1 VPYIARSDLPQ
12 LFAVALLGL
21 LGCTPAVVK
30 PTDPPPTVPGGSAS
44 DASVTIDALP
54 AAPDVVL
61 APSTDVAPRSVD
73 ATGGPVPA
81 PADFTR
87 TESGGFKLGPPLTM
101 EGAASNPAGQTNCNF
116 LVGVVRDFKGRIEGG
131 GHPDFEAYHGT
142 GVTKALV
149 GPTLGADRKPVYASQ
164 CSTGAGNLAS
174 CPFGAQTSTPER
186 FAQWYRQTEGVNQSF
201 LIYFSFQPGAG
212 GRPATFDS
220 QSFFP
225 LDGAGFGLSGND
237 EKKMR
242 RNFHFT
248 TELHARIKYDGGERF
263 TFSGDDDLWVF
274 INGKLAL
281 DLGGLHPAETG
292 TIDLDAAATTL
303 EISKGG
309 TYPIELFHAERR
321 TDASHFKVETNFVFV
336 DCGQIID

>member
-1 VPYIARSDLPQ
+1 VPYIARSLLVPGV
-12 LFAVALLGL
+12 LALLG
-21 LGCTPAVVK
+21 CSPAVVN
-30 PTDPPPTVPGGSAS
+30 PSAEPPGPGTPAADSGAPS
-44 DASVTIDALP
+44 DAVP
-54 AAPDVVL
+54 AAPDLVL
-61 APSTDVAPRSVD
+61 VPGVDAAPRSMD
-73 ATGGPVPA
+73 AAAGPVPA

-87 TESGGFKLGPPLTM
+87 TESGGFKLGPPLTT
-101 EGAASNPAGQTNCNF
+101 EGMASNPAGQTNCNF
-116 LVGVVRDFKGRIEGG
+116 LVGVVRDFKGRIESG
-131 GHPDFEAYHGT
+131 GHSDFEAYHGM
-142 GVTKALV
+142 GITKGLV
-149 GPTLGADRKPVYASQ
+149 GATLGPDRKPVYASQ
-164 CSTGAGNLAS
+164 CTAGAATLAT

-186 FAQWYRQTEGVNQSF
+186 FAQWYRQADGVNQSF

-212 GRPATFDS
+212 GLATFDS

-248 TELHARIKYDGGERF
+248 TELHARIRYDGGEHF

-292 TIDLDAAATTL
+292 TIDLDAAAATL
-303 EISKGG
+303 ALSKGN

-336 DCGQIID
+336 DCGQIVD

>member
-1 VPYIARSDLPQ
+1 VPYIARSALP
-12 LFAVALLGL
+12 LLVPALLAL

-30 PTDPPPTVPGGSAS
+30 PIEPPTAPGAAAS
-44 DASVTIDALP
+44 DASVTIDAAP

-61 APSTDVAPRSVD
+61 GPTTDSRPLSVD
-73 ATGGPVPA
+73 ATGGGPVPA

-87 TESGGFKLGPPLTM
+87 TESGGFKLGPPLTT
-101 EGAASNPAGQTNCNF
+101 EGMASNPAGQTNCNF
-116 LVGVVRDFKGRIEGG
+116 LVGVVRDFKGRIESG
-131 GHPDFEAYHGT
+131 GHPDFESYHGT

-149 GPTLGADRKPVYASQ
+149 GPALGADRKPVYASQ
-164 CSTGAGNLAS
+164 CSAGAGNLAA
-174 CPFGAQTSTPER
+174 CPFGAQTSTAER
-186 FAQWYRQTEGVNQSF
+186 FAQWYRQSDGVNQSF

-212 GRPATFDS
+212 GLATFDS

-237 EKKMR
+237 DKKMR

-248 TELHARIKYDGGERF
+248 TELHARIKYNGGERF

-309 TYPIELFHAERR
+309 TFPIELFHAERR